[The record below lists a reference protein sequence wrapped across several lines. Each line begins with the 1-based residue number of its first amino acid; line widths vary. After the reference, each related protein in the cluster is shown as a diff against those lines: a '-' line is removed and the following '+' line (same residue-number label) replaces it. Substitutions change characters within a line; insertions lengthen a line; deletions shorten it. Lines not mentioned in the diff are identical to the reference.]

1 MSASLDSLYQQVILD
16 HAKRRHG
23 DGELPGAQ
31 AEHFERNPTCGDEIT
46 VRLSVD
52 EVTGRIDGFA
62 WQGAGCS
69 ISMASASVLSE
80 LAPGRTL
87 PELRLLIDEYRS
99 MMRSR
104 GAGEPDDEV
113 LGDAVAFHGVSKFV
127 MRVKC
132 GMLAWVAAEAC
143 ATELAVVP
151 AGRAEEARGTIDPG
165 SAPV

>member
-1 MSASLDSLYQQVILD
+1 MSTALDGLYQQVILD
-16 HAKRRHG
+16 HAKARHG
-23 DGELPGAQ
+23 DGELPSAD

-46 VRLSVD
+46 VRVALEPGTD
-52 EVTGRIDGFA
+52 RIADLR

-69 ISMASASVLSE
+69 ISMASASVLSQ

-87 PELRLLIDEYRS
+87 GELDDLVAAFRD

-104 GAGEPDDEV
+104 GAGEPDDEL
-113 LGDAVAFHGVSKFV
+113 LGDAVALHGVSKFV

-143 ATELAVVP
+143 STALRP
-151 AGRAEEARGTIDPG
+151 A
-165 SAPV
+165 

>member
-1 MSASLDSLYQQVILD
+1 MTTALDSLYQQVILD
-16 HAKRRHG
+16 HAKTRHG
-23 DGELPGAQ
+23 DGALPSAD

-46 VRLSVD
+46 VR
-52 EVTGRIDGFA
+52 VTLDAASGRIDQLR

-87 PELRLLIDEYRS
+87 DELRELVGEFRT

-143 ATELAVVP
+143 ATELA
-151 AGRAEEARGTIDPG
+151 AR
-165 SAPV
+165 

>member
-1 MSASLDSLYQQVILD
+1 MSGALDSLYQQVILD
-16 HAKRRHG
+16 HAKARHG
-23 DGELPGAQ
+23 DGELPDAG
-31 AEHFERNPTCGDEIT
+31 AEHYERNPTCGDEIT
-46 VRLSVD
+46 VRVALVPGTD
-52 EVTGRIDGFA
+52 RVEALR

-69 ISMASASVLSE
+69 ISMASASVLAD
-80 LAPGRTL
+80 LAPGLTL
-87 PELRLLIDEYRS
+87 EELADRVGAFRE

-143 ATELAVVP
+143 AAEL
-151 AGRAEEARGTIDPG
+151 
-165 SAPV
+165 SA

>member
-16 HAKRRHG
+16 HAKARHG
-23 DGELPGAQ
+23 DGELPGAD

-46 VRLSVD
+46 VRVRLEHGTDRVAD
-52 EVTGRIDGFA
+52 LR

-69 ISMASASVLSE
+69 ISMASASVLSG
-80 LAPGRTL
+80 LAPGRSL
-87 PELRLLIDEYRS
+87 PELAALVDEFRA

-113 LGDAVAFHGVSKFV
+113 LGDAVALHGVSKFV

-143 ATELAVVP
+143 AAELA
-151 AGRAEEARGTIDPG
+151 AH
-165 SAPV
+165 

>member
-16 HAKRRHG
+16 HAKARHG
-23 DGELPGAQ
+23 DGELPDAD

-46 VRLSVD
+46 VRVRLEPGTARVAD
-52 EVTGRIDGFA
+52 LR

-69 ISMASASVLSE
+69 ISMASASVLSG
-80 LAPGRTL
+80 LAPGRSL
-87 PELRLLIDEYRS
+87 SELAALVGEFRA

-113 LGDAVAFHGVSKFV
+113 LGDAVALHGVSKFV

-143 ATELAVVP
+143 GSELS
-151 AGRAEEARGTIDPG
+151 AR
-165 SAPV
+165 

>member
-16 HAKRRHG
+16 HAKARHG
-23 DGELPGAQ
+23 DGELPGAD

-46 VRLSVD
+46 VRVALEPGTD
-52 EVTGRIDGFA
+52 RIADLR

-69 ISMASASVLSE
+69 ISMASASVLSS

-87 PELRLLIDEYRS
+87 PELAALVGEFRT

-113 LGDAVAFHGVSKFV
+113 LGDAVALHGVSKFV

-143 ATELAVVP
+143 GTELT
-151 AGRAEEARGTIDPG
+151 AR
-165 SAPV
+165 